1 MANYIALMRKSA
13 ESDYSVDF
21 PDFPGCI
28 TAGKDLD
35 EARRFAEEALTGHIE
50 LLVEEGEIVP
60 EPSSLE
66 TIMADPENRAAVVM
80 VVTVPPI
87 KGKTVRVN
95 VTIDEA
101 TMNVIDRYVTN
112 HGTNRSAF
120 LADAALKV
128 IRSEKPIG

>member
-28 TAGKDLD
+28 TAGQDLD

-50 LLVEEGEIVP
+50 VLVEEGEIIP

-66 TIMADPENRAAVVM
+66 TIMADPENRDAVVL
-80 VVTVPPI
+80 VVSVPPI

-95 VTIDEA
+95 FTIDEA
-101 TMNVIDRYVTN
+101 TLNLIDRYVTS
-112 HGTNRSAF
+112 HGTNRSSF
-120 LADAALKV
+120 LADAALQFMK
-128 IRSEKPIG
+128 RNGASS